1 VLPCLL
7 QGVALCP
14 FSQHIEFL
22 RKITIGKIVGCCA
35 SYRCLLLVNGGFQES
50 GRGKTGGVKYGE
62 GRNPVT
68 LHQENDPAIA
78 GDDLGERAGESVENT
93 AVGDL

>member
-1 VLPCLL
+1 VLRELSL
-7 QGVALCP
+7 FA
-14 FSQHIEFL
+14 
-22 RKITIGKIVGCCA
+22 VGQ
-35 SYRCLLLVNGGFQES
+35 RRFQES
-50 GRGKTGGVKYGE
+50 GRGKTGGVKDGE